1 MKPSRVQAVLS
12 LFRKYVAS
20 YRLQKHQN
28 GRSETRPIVFFK
40 AFYRIEMPKLT
51 HSWNIILVYKHF
63 CRINSIHIQAQSFFW
78 HQGAKKAI
86 GIFLPSKRIACIV
99 IRTPSCT
106 LDTCS
111 KDKNINKNMLVSILS
126 VIVFWYELIISNG
139 LTFVEK
145 MFWR

>member
-111 KDKNINKNMLVSILS
+111 KDKNINKNMLVSIKCS
-126 VIVFWYELIISNG
+126 EV
-139 LTFVEK
+139 
-145 MFWR
+145 